1 MEQVQELL
9 DTGEVMN
16 ETLCW
21 TEGMD
26 NRELWV
32 ECKHQFALVGSE
44 GGHVDRL
51 G

>member
-32 ECKHQFALVGSE
+32 ECKHQFDGCGELVME
-44 GGHVDRL
+44 
-51 G
+51 